1 MRLRQGPGHPGGRDG
16 PAPPPCQEPQCF
28 DLLVRGCV
36 SCSLLRTPQPKPA
49 SPPSDPPLPAPSLPC
64 APCSP
69 SLSPPPAAGESS
81 QAPWTALQPLG
92 SVGSGA
98 AEPEVALRLPAL
110 LFGAPVGLGLA
121 LALVLLGL
129 LSWRW
134 RRRPLLSR
142 AASTEA
148 RDTQQDELLENIV
161 IVAPGSPE
169 DPAPT
174 SPPPRDDPATTL
186 PAHSVPVP
194 ATELGSTELV
204 TTKTAG
210 PEPQ

>member
-36 SCSLLRTPQPKPA
+36 SCSLLRTPQPK
-49 SPPSDPPLPAPSLPC
+49 
-64 APCSP
+64 
-69 SLSPPPAAGESS
+69 PAAGESS